1 MTRFAPMHSL
11 LNDSA
16 GSTAALPSQP
26 QSPHCSCLY
35 ISIKRVIDIVG
46 SLALLVV
53 TAPLLLGAALG
64 VRASSAGPS
73 IFKQR
78 RVTQGGRVFTMYK
91 LRTMHLHVE
100 QGSSPAFTEENDPRV
115 FPLGRFLRRT
125 HIDEIPQL
133 LNVLRGEMSLI
144 GPRPERPEFL
154 PHLREQ
160 FPGFDRRLE
169 LRAGITGLAQ
179 TTSGYADNLKRYR
192 RKLHL
197 DRIYIER
204 CCLGLDLFIVLKTI
218 GVLFTGAG
226 AR

>member
-1 MTRFAPMHSL
+1 
-11 LNDSA
+11 
-16 GSTAALPSQP
+16 
-26 QSPHCSCLY
+26 
-35 ISIKRVIDIVG
+35 
-46 SLALLVV
+46 
-53 TAPLLLGAALG
+53 
-64 VRASSAGPS
+64 
-73 IFKQR
+73 
-78 RVTQGGRVFTMYK
+78 MYK

-100 QGSSPAFTEENDPRV
+100 QGSGPAFTEENDPRV

-154 PHLREQ
+154 PHLRAQ
-160 FPGFDRRLE
+160 FPGFDKRLE

-179 TTSGYADNLKRYR
+179 TTSGYADNFRRYR

-204 CCLGLDLFIVLKTI
+204 CCLGLDLFIALKTI